1 MTYFV
6 QGCCRISCYGEKVP
20 ISKDSETFY
29 QKTQVGRE
37 KGLNNGEFR
46 KIHVPSLLT
55 FYFYRGNS
63 EKMHCTS
70 SAKFLVILAFKK
82 WRHRNRKLILML

>member
-55 FYFYRGNS
+55 FYFYRGN
-63 EKMHCTS
+63 KVKKKCI
-70 SAKFLVILAFKK
+70 ALVLQIS
-82 WRHRNRKLILML
+82 W

>member
-37 KGLNNGEFR
+37 
-46 KIHVPSLLT
+46 
-55 FYFYRGNS
+55 
-63 EKMHCTS
+63 
-70 SAKFLVILAFKK
+70 
-82 WRHRNRKLILML
+82 